1 MLLEKWYRKIYLNRL
16 IRRGLDVGNN
26 LTFERGVNIDAS
38 FPWLVHIGDDCSLAA
53 WTYILAHDA
62 STKHYLGKTKVANVW
77 IGNNVF
83 IGART
88 IILPGVTIGDNVI
101 IGSNSVVSKDIPE
114 NMVAVGSP
122 AVPVMSTEEFV
133 SKHRKK
139 MNDSIYPV
147 YDSKWTIFG
156 GITEKM
162 KKDMIINLERHGG
175 YID

>member
-1 MLLEKWYRKIYLNRL
+1 MFLEKLYRKVYLRRL
-16 IRRGLDVGNN
+16 IRRGLDVGKN
-26 LTFERGVNIDAS
+26 LNMEKGVNIDAS
-38 FPWLVHIGDDCSLAA
+38 FPWLIHIGDDCDLAA
-53 WTYILAHDA
+53 WTYVLAHDA

-88 IILPGVTIGDNVI
+88 VILPGVTIGDNVI

-114 NMVAVGSP
+114 NTVAIGSP
-122 AVPVMSTEEFV
+122 ALPIMSTEKFV
-133 SKHRKK
+133 TRHRERIST
-139 MNDSIYPV
+139 NEYPIY
-147 YDSKWTIFG
+147 DLKWTIAG

-162 KKDMIINLERHGG
+162 KKDMIVELGKHGG